1 LDAHHR
7 ISWRRLIIL
16 LPLLFSVLACQAAFQ
31 ALNGPTPTPIPSDTP
46 SPTPNPPTATSTQT
60 PTETPTSTPLPPTA
74 TVTLTPTQTLI
85 PPTATITPTSLPLD
99 LQLSV
104 FQDLWETVR
113 DNYLYPDFNGL
124 DWDEIHDEYE
134 NKIRDGLSNAAY
146 YDALDE
152 MIQRLGDE
160 HSIFLSPRSVY
171 EDEQEYAG
179 NYDYVGVGILLSAV
193 PARDRAVI
201 LAVFSDSPA
210 EKSGIK
216 VRDSILSAEGIP
228 ILDERGSI
236 RSTIRGPEGSEV
248 TIVVQTPGEA
258 PREVTL
264 VRQHITSSLPVP
276 HTVITTPDGLRIG
289 YILIVTFADSTIDES
304 VADAL
309 RDLTAQ
315 GPLDG
320 LIIDNR
326 PNGGGA
332 DTVVRPIL
340 SYFTS
345 GTLGNFTSRDGD
357 RPFVIHKS
365 VNINGSQE
373 TPLVVL
379 VGLDTVSFG
388 EIFSGI
394 LQDIGRAFII
404 GETTGGNVETLWGF
418 DYEDG
423 SRVWL
428 ARESFHPINNP
439 EADWE
444 QTGIVPDLEIP
455 ANWDEYNLDTDP
467 AVQAAIRY
475 FSDGE

>member
-1 LDAHHR
+1 
-7 ISWRRLIIL
+7 
-16 LPLLFSVLACQAAFQ
+16 
-31 ALNGPTPTPIPSDTP
+31 
-46 SPTPNPPTATSTQT
+46 
-60 PTETPTSTPLPPTA
+60 
-74 TVTLTPTQTLI
+74 
-85 PPTATITPTSLPLD
+85 
-99 LQLSV
+99 
-104 FQDLWETVR
+104 VR
-113 DNYLYPDFNGL
+113 DYYLYPDFNGL
-124 DWDEIHDEYE
+124 DWNAIHDEYE
-134 NKIRDGLSNAAY
+134 NQIREGLNNTGFY
-146 YDALDE
+146 HTMDA

-171 EDEQEYAG
+171 EDEQEYEG
-179 NYDYVGVGILLSAV
+179 HYDYVGVGILLSAV

-201 LAVFSDSPA
+201 LAVFPDSPA
-210 EKSGIK
+210 ERSGLK

-228 ILDERGSI
+228 ILDEGGSI
-236 RSTIRGPEGSEV
+236 RTTIRGLEGSEV
-248 TIVVQTPGEA
+248 TIVVQSPGEA
-258 PREVTL
+258 PRELTMI
-264 VRQHITSSLPVP
+264 RQHITSTLPVP
-276 HTVITTPDGLRIG
+276 HTIITTPGGLRIG

-309 RDLTAQ
+309 RNLTAQ

-345 GTLGNFTSRDGD
+345 GTLGNFISRDGD
-357 RPFVIHKS
+357 RPFVIHRS
-365 VNINGSQE
+365 VDINGSQE

-394 LQDIGRAFII
+394 LQDIGRAYII

-428 ARESFHPINNP
+428 ARESFRPINNP
-439 EADWE
+439 EVDWE
-444 QTGIVPDLEIP
+444 QTGIVPDLEIR
-455 ANWDEYNLDTDP
+455 ANWDEYSMDSDP